1 MEKKTQEK
9 ELIKLMIDDPS
20 DFVFH
25 AAYMAYSKT
34 WDENPSKD
42 ARSELNEIMLSFS
55 KGEID
60 DRSFYSEIHAFRRD
74 INSEMSI
81 RSTIRTQKKRAWRK
95 KEQRKT
101 RLSRYKK

>member
-1 MEKKTQEK
+1 MEKNTQKEK
-9 ELIKLMIDDPS
+9 LIKLMIDDPS
-20 DFVFH
+20 DFIFH
-25 AAYMAYSKT
+25 AAYMVYSKT
-34 WDENPSKD
+34 WEENSSED
-42 ARSELNEIMLSFS
+42 VRSELNEIMLSFS

-60 DRSFYSEIHAFRRD
+60 DRVFYSEIHAFRRD
-74 INSEMSI
+74 ISSEMSI